1 METVWEKDLSGDRVG
16 GLSGD
21 SLGEGFERRQLRRRI
36 LAETVWEKDLS
47 GDY

>member
-21 SLGEGFERRQLRRRI
+21 SLGRGGGGRGAEGERGGGGGGGAGFLRC
-36 LAETVWEKDLS
+36 
-47 GDY
+47 Y